1 MRGRYSGL
9 IAAHGLV
16 FGWI

>member
-9 IAAHGLV
+9 IAAHCLV